1 MKLGAGSFCRAVV
14 RFREGTIDFN
24 VCFCIKE
31 CFFVLFFNLFIR
43 SKLTVIDSC
52 EDRNN

>member
-24 VCFCIKE
+24 VCFCKKE
-31 CFFVLFFNLFIR
+31 CFFCCFLNLFIVRR
-43 SKLTVIDSC
+43 SKLGVNDS
-52 EDRNN
+52 R